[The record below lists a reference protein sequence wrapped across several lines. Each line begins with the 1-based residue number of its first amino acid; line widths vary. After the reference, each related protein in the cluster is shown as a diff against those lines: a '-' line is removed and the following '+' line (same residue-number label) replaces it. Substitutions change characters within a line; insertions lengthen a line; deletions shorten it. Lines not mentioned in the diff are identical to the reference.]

1 MARQTDHIESVRAVR
16 QLRRIRT
23 FYAGGV
29 ALWAASAVLTGWDN
43 PGSRPMWVSAIL
55 LAVFIS
61 LLTVTSV
68 WLGRRQAAHAGGSP
82 AHRAAPRGM
91 GWRSHANA

>member
-1 MARQTDHIESVRAVR
+1 MARETDHIESVRALR

-23 FYAGGV
+23 FYAGGAV
-29 ALWAASAVLTGWDN
+29 LWAASAALTGWDN

-55 LAVFIS
+55 LTVFIS

-68 WLGRRQAAHAGGSP
+68 WLWRRQAARTGAPVH
-82 AHRAAPRGM
+82 HAAPRRM
-91 GWRSHANA
+91 GWRGHANA